1 MRHPNGGGD
10 RQRPKATKQH
20 LGNNFLYDEWVYTKV
35 EQQTEGMAN
44 KSYAIR
50 VVFRQSSSDSA

>member
-1 MRHPNGGGD
+1 MEGEID
-10 RQRPKATKQH
+10 SVQKRQSKH

-44 KSYAIR
+44 KSYAIC